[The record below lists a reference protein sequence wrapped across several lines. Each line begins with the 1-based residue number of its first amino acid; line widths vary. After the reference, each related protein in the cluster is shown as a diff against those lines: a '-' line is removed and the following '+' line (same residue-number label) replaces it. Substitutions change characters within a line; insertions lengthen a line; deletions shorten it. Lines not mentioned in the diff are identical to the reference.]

1 MPGFLSKF
9 YKYFNPEIHSTSYER
24 IRGNAFITLSLIT
37 FVLIFILLIVN
48 IIYPNQNLSSTI
60 FSVTN
65 VIIVLIVGLFVNKKK
80 GITWAGNLFSVA
92 MVLAICIPLNILSPD
107 RTVLFKYVQGFYSA
121 IGLLTIGLLFASRKI
136 LILNALLILF
146 SALHVF
152 IFSINHEPEYKS
164 LFQAAFIQ
172 YLIVVS
178 GITSILLFAIKFAEL
193 SLNEAMASA
202 KMKEIQNQE
211 LAASEEE
218 IRAGN
223 EELRA
228 TTDVL
233 RNINDELILAK
244 EKSEESNRIK
254 SAFLANISHEIRTP
268 MNGIIGFSSLLDDNN
283 LAEATRKYYTE
294 IIVKSSEQL
303 LKIIDDTLEV
313 SRLATKRAM
322 VSGSLV
328 SINNVIGK
336 IYHCLKP
343 KVEKKNIK
351 FIIEVGLS
359 ENEDLIFVDE
369 EKLYK
374 VLFNLTDNAVKFTNE
389 GFIRVSYAI
398 VDSEIAL
405 MVEDSGIGFDQ
416 NNSLNVLESFVQAH
430 ENIAV
435 KYGGLGVGLSIA
447 KENIELLG
455 GNLNFQSAPGKGS
468 KFYFKLPYI
477 KGKDENLKEIVD
489 VQKKTIQIPKGKRTI
504 LIAEDEEFN
513 YLFLFEVLKKI
524 DNEFEILRAENG
536 FEAVEICKSNPQVN
550 LVFMDIKMPVMYGI
564 EATLKIKEFAPHIT
578 IIAQTAYT
586 GEEDKQLAIDA
597 GCVDFVSKPIDV
609 KNLEYIV
616 SKYFDLDKN
625 KEQIF

>member
-1 MPGFLSKF
+1 MFAIF
-9 YKYFNPEIHSTSYER
+9 KYFVPENQVSIFEKHK
-24 IRGNAFITLSLIT
+24 INAFVTVCLAGIFLVTIDFIFQFFFPSNNFIITILSIVT
-37 FVLIFILLIVN
+37 IAIFLLI
-48 IIYPNQNLSSTI
+48 NLFLLRAKGIKVAGNVLSAGI
-60 FSVTN
+60 
-65 VIIVLIVGLFVNKKK
+65 VIIIAFFM
-80 GITWAGNLFSVA
+80 NLFGE
-92 MVLAICIPLNILSPD
+92 NISLM
-107 RTVLFKYVQGFYSA
+107 FKYLQSFYA
-121 IGLLTIGLLFASRKI
+121 ALAFLAMGLLFASRKA
-136 LILNALLILF
+136 LIFNTLIIVL
-146 SALHVF
+146 SGLHVYLAAIEQSPGEIELYRTGF
-152 IFSINHEPEYKS
+152 VNFSIVT
-164 LFQAAFIQ
+164 FGIG
-172 YLIVVS
+172 LIVYFS
-178 GITSILLFAIKFAEL
+178 IKFSDHAIQT
-193 SLNEAMASA
+193 AMEDARI
-202 KMKEIQNQE
+202 KEIQNLE
-211 LAASEEE
+211 LLASEEE